1 MRLPPN
7 STVTLHDIADTLH
20 RHSEVDACRAMHHYI
35 KSIDALSTTNQALSV
50 ENDALSTELHVTQLT
65 LNDERN
71 NLALA
76 NAELRNL
83 RAWQSLASHE
93 ATNQPSTQ
101 H

>member
-1 MRLPPN
+1 MNPFISYLTREALE
-7 STVTLHDIADTLH
+7 AQY
-20 RHSEVDACRAMHHYI
+20 RALEAQH
-35 KSIDALSTTNQALSV
+35 QALHAEYDVLSDTNCKLSI
-50 ENDALSTELHVTQLT
+50 ENDALSAELHNTQLT